1 MIPTIITT
9 SSQGNRLHA
18 AYIYIGSLQLH
29 LTIEKP
35 NEALQNRIALSI
47 KPV

>member
-18 AYIYIGSLQLH
+18 AWIYSGSLQLH
-29 LTIEKP
+29 LTIA